1 MGSGDW
7 RRRLRLLVRLAR
19 GRRSGG
25 GALKSPA
32 RNNYVAEIMAVVNG
46 VHMAFA
52 HQIAMH
58 GDSLLAQADCQAAIL
73 AFEGQVSPER
83 STRE

>member
-1 MGSGDW
+1 
-7 RRRLRLLVRLAR
+7 
-19 GRRSGG
+19 
-25 GALKSPA
+25 
-32 RNNYVAEIMAVVNG
+32 MAVVNG